1 MEGNSDISHEKVA
14 VELFK
19 EHFNHLVLY
28 VNSFVDSIP
37 VAEDIVQ
44 DMFVKL
50 WEKKCLAQ
58 CKPSFLYVCARN
70 ASLNYL
76 RTQNLH
82 AFEVEQIEKVE
93 MPEETERQEAYME
106 KLERIYE
113 AVESLPPQCR
123 EVLKKIYFE
132 GKTYAETAEEMHL
145 SVNTVKTHIYL
156 AIKNLRQNF
165 IYIFF
170 IL

>member
-1 MEGNSDISHEKVA
+1 MNKNSGISREAVA

-50 WEKKCLAQ
+50 WEKKDLSQ
-58 CKPSFLYVCARN
+58 CKSSFLYVCARN
-70 ASLNYL
+70 AALNYL
-76 RTQNLH
+76 RTQNLQT
-82 AFEVEQIEKVE
+82 FEVERIDQVDVSDDAEA
-93 MPEETERQEAYME
+93 QLAYME
-106 KLERIYE
+106 KLEQIYK

-123 EVLKKIYFE
+123 EALKKIYFE
-132 GKTYAETAEEMHL
+132 GKTYAETADEMHL
-145 SVNTVKTHIYL
+145 SINTVKTHVYL
-156 AIKNLRQNF
+156 AIKNLRQSF